1 MEFFGGKELSS
12 LVLINPDNP
21 TGNYIEKKDLLRLI
35 EWTKEQ
41 GIQLVLDESF
51 VDFAEEEDSTL
62 IEQKVL
68 DENPHLFVM
77 KSISK
82 SYGVPGLRLG
92 VLASGNTELIAK
104 MKKDV
109 AIWNINSFAEFY
121 MQIYEKYRKDYVKA
135 LALFKEERAR
145 FVAELGKIGG
155 LRVIPSQ
162 ANYVMVELVEDMTA
176 RELTKTLLIKYNLCV
191 KDLSGKVQEGEYLRF
206 AVRNTAD
213 NDKLICAL
221 KEEL

>member
-1 MEFFGGKELSS
+1 
-12 LVLINPDNP
+12 
-21 TGNYIEKKDLLRLI
+21 
-35 EWTKEQ
+35 
-41 GIQLVLDESF
+41 
-51 VDFAEEEDSTL
+51 
-62 IEQKVL
+62 VL
-68 DENPHLFVM
+68 DENPHLFVI

-135 LALFKEERAR
+135 LQRFKNERAR
-145 FVAELGKIGG
+145 YVSELAKIPG
-155 LRVIPSQ
+155 LRVIPTQ
-162 ANYVMVELVEDMTA
+162 ANYVMVELVADMTA
-176 RELTKTLLIKYNLCV
+176 RELTKTLLIKYNLFV
-191 KDLSGKVQEGEYLRF
+191 KDLSGKVQAGEYLRF
-206 AVRNTAD
+206 AVRNSED